1 MAASRQLPP
10 ELRAQSEERTA
21 ASVAAI
27 TAAIEAIEAEAAS
40 KGYDV
45 DPVTLKDLMKR
56 ASLGEKFLYGS
67 KHKTTS
73 KPFFEARLHALNQKI
88 SNASRPKAPQLSE
101 LQRAREEMEFW
112 KQKYQKLAR
121 FMNTSHARI
130 RELQKEI
137 RQTKASSPKV
147 VPLRRDK

>member
-1 MAASRQLPP
+1 MANNRQLPP

-21 ASVAAI
+21 TSVAAI
-27 TAAIEAIEAEAAS
+27 TAAIEAIEADAAA

-73 KPFFEARLHALNQKI
+73 KPFFEARLHALNEKI
-88 SNASRPKAPQLSE
+88 AHASRPKAPKQSE
-101 LQRAREEMEFW
+101 LQLAREEMEFW
-112 KQKYQKLAR
+112 KQKYHKLAR

-130 RELQKEI
+130 RELQKEL
-137 RQTKASSPKV
+137 RQTKASGPKV